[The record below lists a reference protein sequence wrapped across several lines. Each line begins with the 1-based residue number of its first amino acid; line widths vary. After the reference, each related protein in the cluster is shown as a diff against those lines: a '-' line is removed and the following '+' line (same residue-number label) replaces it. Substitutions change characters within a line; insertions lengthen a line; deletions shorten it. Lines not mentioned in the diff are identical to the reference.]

1 VAFEPRVP
9 GREDLASVRAV
20 QLTREQPTFPQPL
33 RGNIQ
38 AYAISWNDRSR
49 YMACCPGYDCRVN
62 FASQEE
68 LAKLNVESSDDSV
81 VHIMLSGL
89 VEPTD
94 AVDWLAWL
102 TNGRAVLRDKLTA
115 AQRRDVYEAF
125 AAYWEKVAKA
135 RSAELAA
142 ELASRTAQPTE
153 GNLAGELPRIYRE
166 EVGRP
171 APKLAP

>member
-1 VAFEPRVP
+1 
-9 GREDLASVRAV
+9 
-20 QLTREQPTFPQPL
+20 
-33 RGNIQ
+33 
-38 AYAISWNDRSR
+38 
-49 YMACCPGYDCRVN
+49 MACCPGYNCRVN

-68 LAKLNVESSDDSV
+68 LAKLNLESADGSV

-102 TNGRAVLRDKLTA
+102 TNGRAVLHDKLA
-115 AQRRDVYEAF
+115 PAERRAVYDAF
-125 AAYWEKVAKA
+125 TAYWEKVAKS

-142 ELASRTAQPTE
+142 ELAGRTAQPTE
-153 GNLAGELPRIYRE
+153 GNLAGELTRIYRE